1 MITVLN
7 KVTCVLFLLAPLI
20 THAQIKQLT
29 IDSCY
34 KMAKQNY
41 PLIKKQGLIAG
52 SRRYSLEN
60 ASKLYLPQL
69 TVNGQ
74 ATYQSQ
80 TISFSDALP
89 PIPGASFPTIDKDQY
104 KIQAELSQAIYDG
117 GVTRHQKALI
127 LANEQI
133 QQQGLE
139 VNLNSLKDRVTQI
152 YFSVLLINEQLKQN
166 EIRKSDL
173 RGALDKVNAAYANG
187 TAYRSSVDELKA
199 AIINSDMTAITFRAN
214 RKAFMD
220 MLALLIGQSV
230 DESTVLILPEQI
242 PVTSGIGRPELK
254 FFDLQK
260 KSFDIQEHQLRSAYT
275 PRLSAFVQGA
285 YGRPTLNIIKN
296 EFGPWWIAGL
306 RLNWSLGSL
315 YSLKNSKHL
324 LEINRQNADVDKEI
338 FLFNTRITLDQQNA
352 DIKKYSDLLEQDNA
366 IVELLTAVAQSAKA
380 QLDNGVITVHEYI
393 AKLNEE
399 NLAKQARIVH
409 NIQLLQAQ
417 YNFKNTSGN

>member
-1 MITVLN
+1 
-7 KVTCVLFLLAPLI
+7 
-20 THAQIKQLT
+20 
-29 IDSCY
+29 
-34 KMAKQNY
+34 
-41 PLIKKQGLIAG
+41 
-52 SRRYSLEN
+52 
-60 ASKLYLPQL
+60 
-69 TVNGQ
+69 
-74 ATYQSQ
+74 
-80 TISFSDALP
+80 
-89 PIPGASFPTIDKDQY
+89 
-104 KIQAELSQAIYDG
+104 
-117 GVTRHQKALI
+117 
-127 LANEQI
+127 
-133 QQQGLE
+133 
-139 VNLNSLKDRVTQI
+139 
-152 YFSVLLINEQLKQN
+152 VLLINEQLKQN

-242 PVTSGIGRPELK
+242 PVTSGISRPELK

-296 EFGPWWIAGL
+296 ELGPWWIAGV